1 MMPQHRPAEPVQMV
15 ASPFIDQAQYLT
27 AIPVEPV
34 FTASSTVLSP
44 LQNPSKYEHPSVIL
58 RPAQNHFQDHL
69 QRKHEELQKMI
80 AQQQD
85 ELRRVSEQLFM
96 ARCGILPTTSTYIE
110 PHPPMNLHPGQAPP
124 QMHMQYPVMHPRNP
138 PLQFEMKPTSSE
150 LQALDASQNEDIMQ
164 FMQNQ
169 AQPIQPT
176 NPPLAAQPMQ
186 QHDEFEMM
194 PFQMMNQQAQILF
207 STGNNNDSDN
217 NSSSNK

>member
-1 MMPQHRPAEPVQMV
+1 MV

-34 FTASSTVLSP
+34 FTASTTVLSP
-44 LQNPSKYEHPSVIL
+44 LQNPSEYEHPSVIL

-96 ARCGILPTTSTYIE
+96 ARYGLQSNSTYIE

-124 QMHMQYPVMHPRNP
+124 PMHMQYPVMHPRN
-138 PLQFEMKPTSSE
+138 LHMQFEMKP
-150 LQALDASQNEDIMQ
+150 DAGQQNEDIMQ

-169 AQPIQPT
+169 AQPIQPA
-176 NPPLAAQPMQ
+176 NPPLTTQPMQ